1 VATVFYPPAP
11 VAYTEPTVFLAGSID
26 QGRAVD
32 WQAQVIEQL
41 DDLEVGLINP
51 RRPDWDASWDQSDDN
66 PKFVEQVQWELEGIE
81 RATIVLM
88 VFAKDSVAPI
98 SLLELGIRS
107 QHGNMIVVCP
117 PGFWR
122 KGNVDQ
128 VCARY
133 QVPRFDSLEKGL
145 AQVRHL
151 LAST

>member
-1 VATVFYPPAP
+1 VATVFYPPEP
-11 VAYTEPTVFLAGSID
+11 VSFAQPTVFLAGSID

-32 WQAQVIEQL
+32 WQATVIEKL
-41 DDLEVGLINP
+41 GDLEIGLVNP
-51 RRPDWDASWDQSDDN
+51 RRPDWDPSWDQTDDN

-107 QHGNMIVVCP
+107 QGESMVVVCP
-117 PGFWR
+117 PGYWR

-128 VCARY
+128 VCVRY
-133 QVPRFDSLEKGL
+133 GVPRFDSLDDGL
-145 AQVRHL
+145 AEVRRQ
-151 LAST
+151 LASP